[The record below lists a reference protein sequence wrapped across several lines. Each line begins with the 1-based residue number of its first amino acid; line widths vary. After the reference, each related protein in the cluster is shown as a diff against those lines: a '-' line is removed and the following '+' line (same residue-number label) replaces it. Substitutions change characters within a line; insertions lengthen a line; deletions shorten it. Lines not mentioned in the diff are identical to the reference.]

1 VLASSPGTK
10 DFTPPAGPFLWLLF
24 WIVVVAA
31 SPLVLAYLVFF
42 IRELIRG
49 PQPAEPP
56 RDDESP

>member
-1 VLASSPGTK
+1 MLASPPGTT
-10 DFTPPAGPFLWLLF
+10 DFTDPAGPFLWLLF

-31 SPLVLAYLVFF
+31 SPFVLAYLVFV

-56 RDDESP
+56 GDDEHP